1 MSSRLC
7 DTASHGYTEMLLAHL
22 CLLRELEADGLVD
35 VEVLHLALQLLKL
48 IRQLLLLWNHAHV
61 YILLVRCRYL
71 LLLLLQHFNLL
82 GKSQLFHCG
91 EGQ

>member
-1 MSSRLC
+1 MIASMTSGLC
-7 DTASHGYTEMLLAHL
+7 DTASHGYTKVLLTHL
-22 CLLRELEADGLVD
+22 CLLWELERSWLLD

-71 LLLLLQHFNLL
+71 LLLLL
-82 GKSQLFHCG
+82 
-91 EGQ
+91 